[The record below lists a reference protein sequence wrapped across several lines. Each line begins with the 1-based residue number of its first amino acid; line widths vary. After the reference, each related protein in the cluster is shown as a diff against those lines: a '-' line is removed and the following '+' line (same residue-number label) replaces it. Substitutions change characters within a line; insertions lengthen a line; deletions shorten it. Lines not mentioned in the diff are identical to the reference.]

1 MNKLVE
7 IFCDVDDFCRF
18 FIPQWEQFCLNKE
31 RRLRRRQG
39 RMYPSEIMTILI
51 LFHMSHYRDFKNFY
65 LEHIWKYHHHDFPTL
80 LSYTRFVSVAPSVLV
95 PLCSYLTQLKG
106 KPTGIAFIDPT
117 SLRVCHNIRIP
128 RHKVFEGV
136 AQRGKTSMGWFY
148 GFKLHLIVNHQ
159 GEILALKVTAGN
171 VDDREPVLELAKEL
185 TGSLYGDKGYLS
197 QELADNL
204 AQTGVTFMT
213 KKRRNMKARV
223 LAEWDKI
230 MLPKRFIIET
240 INGQLKTI
248 SQIEHSRH
256 RSIKGFL
263 LTVLGGVIAYCLKW
277 KKPSLKVFYSEED
290 FPMTA

>member
-1 MNKLVE
+1 
-7 IFCDVDDFCRF
+7 
-18 FIPQWEQFCLNKE
+18 
-31 RRLRRRQG
+31 
-39 RMYPSEIMTILI
+39 MYPSEIMTILI
-51 LFHMSHYRDFKNFY
+51 LFHMSHYRDFKHFY
-65 LEHIWKYHHHDFPTL
+65 LAHIWKYHHHDFPTL
-80 LSYTRFVSVAPSVLV
+80 LSYSRFVSVAPSVLM

-106 KPTGIAFIDPT
+106 KPSAIAFIDST

-136 AQRGKTSMGWFY
+136 AKRGKTSMGWFY

-171 VDDREPVLELAKEL
+171 VDAREPVQELAKEL

-197 QELADNL
+197 QKLADDL
-204 AQTGVTFMT
+204 AQTGVTFIT
-213 KKRRNMKARV
+213 KKRHNMKARV
-223 LAEWDKI
+223 LDEWDKI
-230 MLPKRFIIET
+230 MLKKRFIIET
-240 INGQLKTI
+240 INGQLKTL

-263 LTVLGGVIAYCLKW
+263 LCVLGGLIAYCLKL

-290 FPMTA
+290 FSMTA